1 MFQSGTQWTSIAF
14 RGTHSLCP
22 IYIFIYTHV
31 CVLCIYIST
40 IYIYICTMCIYI
52 CTMYFV
58 YKYIYMYYVYIYI
71 SIYHH
76 VRFTLRFTRVPGV
89 WPLFCFHAIYLEVW
103 SFDLKGIRHPSEKLE
118 FLQDVTGGLKV
129 TYYLRCTMNS
139 CYSVSCVNGSSQFY
153 KMYTYVT
160 EGYSPMVW
168 KLHKLFDTCTRHACH
183 SLSIVWD
190 LPTWPTGQCA
200 TTPFGWWSVPEL

>member
-1 MFQSGTQWTSIAF
+1 
-14 RGTHSLCP
+14 
-22 IYIFIYTHV
+22 
-31 CVLCIYIST
+31 
-40 IYIYICTMCIYI
+40 
-52 CTMYFV
+52 
-58 YKYIYMYYVYIYI
+58 MYYVYIYI

-76 VRFTLRFTRVPGV
+76 VRFTLRFTRVPRV
-89 WPLFCFHAIYLEVW
+89 WPLFLFSRRLPGSLVIW
-103 SFDLKGIRHPSEKLE
+103 SQRYQAPKRQIGISTR
-118 FLQDVTGGLKV
+118 FTGGLKV
-129 TYYLRCTMNS
+129 TCYLRCTIKS
-139 CYSVSCVNGSSQFY
+139 CYNVSCVKGSSQFY

-200 TTPFGWWSVPEL
+200 TTPFGWWSVPELYMWVSCWWMIDTTISNVCQI